1 MGWLRRSYQIGFVIA
16 GIAAIVCALS
26 AAHAQCADTDKIYI
40 DPRLVPKRGNMTPEQ
55 LNAIMHSPGITPEA
69 RNYLLGQY
77 MQKPIEVP
85 YGTGR
90 VLVHPTNPCIQQYI
104 P

>member
-1 MGWLRRSYQIGFVIA
+1 MHKSLIAVLLLSLLIFADGFFY
-16 GIAAIVCALS
+16 S
-26 AAHAQCADTDKIYI
+26 AHAQCTDTDKIYI